1 MIVSAPNG
9 TSAKYF
15 HHLAKKKKIK
25 VINFE
30 HGLTTGISRRNKYY
44 MNFSEATNC
53 DHMMVV
59 NELAKKD
66 YQLNKIS
73 KIANISIIG
82 IPKQVI
88 RIRNKYIQ
96 NIYIRKKY
104 GFNNY
109 DCCVCHVSNLIFNGG
124 VRYGPDTI
132 TDKNINEFNYK
143 ILLEVYNKINN
154 KKIIFKDYPSVR
166 HVYQP
171 KLKDR
176 FKLNNKNI
184 LFEED
189 GDWRYLRAV
198 SNIIVTM
205 GVTSTLSWCI
215 GSKVPIVFLDFPSMK
230 LRHRWLRE
238 CFKKSFFFIDIGL
251 SNWPKKLQKLLQQ
264 PLEDI
269 QYSWEEKEHNRNELI
284 NNYLFPNKKKIIPLE
299 QIKQLIYAKNI

>member
-44 MNFSEATNC
+44 MNFSEVTNC

-104 GFNNY
+104 GFIPN
-109 DCCVCHVSNLIFNGG
+109 
-124 VRYGPDTI
+124 
-132 TDKNINEFNYK
+132 
-143 ILLEVYNKINN
+143 
-154 KKIIFKDYPSVR
+154 
-166 HVYQP
+166 
-171 KLKDR
+171 
-176 FKLNNKNI
+176 
-184 LFEED
+184 
-189 GDWRYLRAV
+189 
-198 SNIIVTM
+198 
-205 GVTSTLSWCI
+205 
-215 GSKVPIVFLDFPSMK
+215 
-230 LRHRWLRE
+230 WLR
-238 CFKKSFFFIDIGL
+238 KK
-251 SNWPKKLQKLLQQ
+251 
-264 PLEDI
+264 
-269 QYSWEEKEHNRNELI
+269 
-284 NNYLFPNKKKIIPLE
+284 
-299 QIKQLIYAKNI
+299 YANTCQHI